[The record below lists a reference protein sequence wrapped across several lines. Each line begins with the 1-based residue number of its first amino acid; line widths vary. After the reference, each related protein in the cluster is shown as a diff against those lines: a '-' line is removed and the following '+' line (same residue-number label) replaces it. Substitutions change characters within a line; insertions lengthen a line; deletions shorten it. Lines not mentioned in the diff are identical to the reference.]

1 MEVSVIYKLQSS
13 YNKILFPLISVLLFI
28 LSIRCTNCSNAL
40 RYENV
45 NKFLDHAGRDLAAME
60 KENERNCIKYIEHY
74 SKWLSPNHFYI
85 TDVKIALSQ
94 IIGAGV
100 NGIQRVSDDR
110 LMLKAKT
117 CKELIDLIEKVAP
130 NEARILGL
138 IKFELHSS
146 YAEIGRRALQVKD
159 PNCKSMLEQSLEH
172 CNESI
177 RLLSNEPDS
186 LPEGGI
192 CKQAKINASS
202 LMTLIGGMVAAG
214 L

>member
-1 MEVSVIYKLQSS
+1 M
-13 YNKILFPLISVLLFI
+13 
-28 LSIRCTNCSNAL
+28 
-40 RYENV
+40 
-45 NKFLDHAGRDLAAME
+45 D
-60 KENERNCIKYIEHY
+60 KENESNCIRFINHY
-74 SKWLSPNHFYI
+74 SKWLSPNHFFLSE
-85 TDVKIALSQ
+85 VKISLAQ

-100 NGIQRVSDDR
+100 NGIQRISDEK

-138 IKFELHSS
+138 IKFELHSA

-159 PNCKSMLEQSLEH
+159 GNCKSMMEESLDH

-177 RLLSNEPDS
+177 RLLSHECDA
-186 LPEGGI
+186 LPEGQI
-192 CKQAKINASS
+192 CKQARINASS
-202 LMTLIGGMVAAG
+202 LLTLIGGLVGAG

>member
-1 MEVSVIYKLQSS
+1 M
-13 YNKILFPLISVLLFI
+13 
-28 LSIRCTNCSNAL
+28 
-40 RYENV
+40 
-45 NKFLDHAGRDLAAME
+45 NKFLDHAGRDWAAMD
-60 KENERNCIKYIEHY
+60 KENESNCIRYIEHY
-74 SKWLSPNHFYI
+74 SKWLSFNHYYI
-85 TDVKIALSQ
+85 TDVKISLAQ

-138 IKFELHSS
+138 IKFELHSA

-159 PNCKSMLEQSLEH
+159 GNCKAMLEESLEF
-172 CNESI
+172 CYETI
-177 RLLSNEPDS
+177 RLLSHEPES
-186 LPEGGI
+186 LPEGNI

-202 LMTLIGGMVAAG
+202 LLTLIGGMVEAG

>member
-1 MEVSVIYKLQSS
+1 MEVSNGREHCATES
-13 YNKILFPLISVLLFI
+13 NFLFSV
-28 LSIRCTNCSNAL
+28 RCTNCANIAK
-40 RYENV
+40 YETV
-45 NKFLDHAGRDLAAME
+45 NKFLEHAGRDFAAME
-60 KENERNCIKYIEHY
+60 KENEANCIKFIEHY
-74 SKWLSPNHFYI
+74 SKWLSPNHFFI
-85 TDVKIALSQ
+85 TDVKISLAQ

-138 IKFELHSS
+138 IKFELHSG

-159 PNCKSMLEQSLEH
+159 NNCKSMLEESLEH
-172 CNESI
+172 CNEAI
-177 RLLSNEPDS
+177 RLLCHEPDS
-186 LPEGGI
+186 LPEGSI
-192 CKQAKINASS
+192 CKQARINASS
-202 LMTLIGGMVAAG
+202 LMTLIAGMVGAG